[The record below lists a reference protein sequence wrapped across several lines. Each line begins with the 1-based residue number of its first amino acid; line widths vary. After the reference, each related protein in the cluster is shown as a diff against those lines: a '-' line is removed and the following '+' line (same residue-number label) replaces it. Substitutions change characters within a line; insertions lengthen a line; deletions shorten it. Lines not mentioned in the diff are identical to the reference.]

1 MFSKKRLVS
10 AELRQADKYEHR
22 CRAVAGKEK
31 KMELK
36 NVLLAF
42 IPIFVAV
49 DAIGVLPIFVSLTED
64 VEKQQRTKVIA
75 QSMLTAVCLAV
86 GFIFLGKAV
95 FKALGVTMG
104 DFMVAGGAVL
114 FCLAITDIINPV
126 KRRRI
131 PSQELGAVPLGTPL
145 IVGPAVLTTSMVIIS
160 QYGLFATLI
169 SVVVN
174 IMLAGIIFSGAEAL
188 MKILGEAGTKALSK
202 IMSLLLAAIA
212 VMLIRK
218 GLSGLF

>member
-1 MFSKKRLVS
+1 
-10 AELRQADKYEHR
+10 
-22 CRAVAGKEK
+22 
-31 KMELK
+31 MELK